1 MNPDIKTSE
10 TKHKDTASHDR
21 ILTGSQALIE
31 SLLCEGTEVIF
42 GYPGGQIIPVYDALY
57 DYRDRINHV
66 LVRHEQG
73 AAHAAE
79 GYARASGRV
88 GVCMVTSG
96 PGATNTVTGLAD
108 AMLDSTP
115 LVVISGQVGTGL
127 LGTDAFQETNFIGIT
142 QAVTKWNC
150 QVKRAED
157 IPEAIAK
164 AFYIAKSGRPGP
176 VVVDITKD
184 AQVQKAPFS
193 YEKICSIRSYDPS
206 PEPDCSKIEE
216 AAKLINLS
224 KKPLVMVG
232 QGVILGGA
240 EHELLAFLDKSG
252 VPAASTLLGLSAIPS
267 AHPQNVGM
275 LGMHGNYGPNIK
287 NKDCDLIIAIG
298 MRFDDR
304 VTGNPERFGINAKVI
319 HFEIDPSEINKI
331 IYADVPVVGDVKR
344 TLPLLTALIHEN
356 DHSAWI
362 DEFRACYDVECEKII
377 NRVTRPSSGPLRM
390 GEVVDRVSCAT
401 RGDAV
406 LVTDVG
412 QHQMMA
418 ARYFKFNRPRSII
431 TSGGLGT
438 MGFGLP
444 AAIGA
449 KLAVPEREV
458 CLFVGDGGFQMNIQE
473 LATVFQT
480 GAAVKVI
487 LLNNGYLGM
496 VRQWQELFF
505 NHRYSF
511 TQMLSPDFGLIAKA
525 NGIEYSLVEQRGELD
540 DAVSRMLM
548 HKGPYVMEVRVENE
562 ENVFPMV
569 PAGAEL
575 SQIMLE

>member
-1 MNPDIKTSE
+1 MPNRRKILSKKHQKRKKEMNPDIKTSE

-275 LGMHGNYGPNIK
+275 HRHARKL
-287 NKDCDLIIAIG
+287 
-298 MRFDDR
+298 
-304 VTGNPERFGINAKVI
+304 
-319 HFEIDPSEINKI
+319 
-331 IYADVPVVGDVKR
+331 
-344 TLPLLTALIHEN
+344 
-356 DHSAWI
+356 
-362 DEFRACYDVECEKII
+362 
-377 NRVTRPSSGPLRM
+377 RP
-390 GEVVDRVSCAT
+390 
-401 RGDAV
+401 
-406 LVTDVG
+406 
-412 QHQMMA
+412 
-418 ARYFKFNRPRSII
+418 
-431 TSGGLGT
+431 
-438 MGFGLP
+438 
-444 AAIGA
+444 
-449 KLAVPEREV
+449 
-458 CLFVGDGGFQMNIQE
+458 
-473 LATVFQT
+473 
-480 GAAVKVI
+480 
-487 LLNNGYLGM
+487 
-496 VRQWQELFF
+496 
-505 NHRYSF
+505 
-511 TQMLSPDFGLIAKA
+511 
-525 NGIEYSLVEQRGELD
+525 
-540 DAVSRMLM
+540 
-548 HKGPYVMEVRVENE
+548 
-562 ENVFPMV
+562 
-569 PAGAEL
+569 
-575 SQIMLE
+575 

>member
-1 MNPDIKTSE
+1 ME
-10 TKHKDTASHDR
+10 
-21 ILTGSQALIE
+21 LTGAQIVIE
-31 SLLCEGTEVIF
+31 CLKEQGVDTVF
-42 GYPGGQIIPVYDALY
+42 GYPGGAILNVYDELY
-57 DYRDRINHV
+57 KHQEIRHI
-66 LVRHEQG
+66 LTSHEQG
-73 AAHAAE
+73 ASHAAD
-79 GYARASGRV
+79 GYARSTGKV
-88 GVCMVTSG
+88 GVCFATSG
-96 PGATNTVTGLAD
+96 PGATNLVTGIAT
-108 AMLDSTP
+108 AYMDSVPIVAITCNVNVP
-115 LVVISGQVGTGL
+115 L
-127 LGTDAFQETNFIGIT
+127 LGKDSFQEIDIAGITTPITKHNFIVKDVT
-142 QAVTKWNC
+142 KLAVTIR
-150 QVKRAED
+150 RAFR
-157 IPEAIAK
+157 IAQK
-164 AFYIAKSGRPGP
+164 GRPGP
-176 VVVDITKD
+176 VLVDIPKD
-184 AQVQKAPFS
+184 
-193 YEKICSIRSYDPS
+193 IT
-206 PEPDCSKIEE
+206 
-216 AAKLINLS
+216 AAKTEYEFCKAEPIARVTDTIREEDLAKALAMI
-224 KKPLVMVG
+224 KAAEKPYIFVG
-232 QGVILGGA
+232 GGA
-240 EHELLAFLDKSG
+240 VISGASAELKEFVHKVDAPVCDSLMGKGAFDGTNDLY
-252 VPAASTLLGLSAIPS
+252 T
-267 AHPQNVGM
+267 GM

-344 TLPLLTALIHEN
+344 TLPLLTALVHEN